1 MDLHG
6 NWKWGKVGRCP
17 AFCRSEMQDPQ
28 PVILLWGD
36 EQIKPSPASW
46 RRDEGERW
54 PNLNEAI
61 AFAMAMRYDKAAKGL
76 HPWIWTTNG
85 SVYSPA
91 TINTMAEVLYRNTR
105 LSDL

>member
-1 MDLHG
+1 M
-6 NWKWGKVGRCP
+6 GKGRALP

-61 AFAMAMRYDKAAKGL
+61 AFRHGHAIRQGCKGSAPVDLDVGGQHLFARDDQYDG
-76 HPWIWTTNG
+76 G
-85 SVYSPA
+85 SAVSQHAPSSG
-91 TINTMAEVLYRNTR
+91 IVVHVSRP
-105 LSDL
+105 